1 MKINNY
7 ICRLS
12 AALMFLSLASCSTET
27 IDEGYGYLDVSL
39 HADVDIED
47 ATRAPESLPE
57 SEYDDYS
64 VMLYDNAGN
73 LMWETSFAAFS
84 ANEGNIKR
92 VPAGTY
98 TVYVEN
104 CTAEEAE
111 EGIGRPRFAGSQEFV
126 VSAGRTTTATV
137 ACAVINAKITIAYDD
152 DTVTVDYVN
161 EGKSRVLY
169 PAGLSISDPAGRRK
183 LSLELS
189 ATHDDSKAVYY
200 NVSESRTVSL
210 TYTLVADVYADNS
223 IMRYDIPFTA
233 EQGKWNKVTMTAATV
248 TGQ

>member
-1 MKINNY
+1 
-7 ICRLS
+7 
-12 AALMFLSLASCSTET
+12 MFLSLASCGTET
-27 IDEGYGYLDVSL
+27 IDCGYGYLEVSL
-39 HADVDIED
+39 HADVEIDD
-47 ATRAPESLPE
+47 ATRAPEALPE
-57 SEYDDYS
+57 SEYADYS
-64 VMLYDNAGN
+64 VMLYDDNGI

-111 EGIGRPRFAGSQEFV
+111 EGIGRPRLAGSQEFV
-126 VSAGRTTTATV
+126 ISAGRTTTATV
-137 ACAVINAKITIAYDD
+137 ACTVINAKITIAYDD
-152 DTVTVDYVN
+152 DTVTVDHEN

-183 LSLELS
+183 LSMELS

-200 NVSESRTVSL
+200 NVGEDGTVSL
-210 TYTLVADVYADNS
+210 TYTLVAGVYADNS
-223 IMRYDIPFTA
+223 IMRYDVSFTA
-233 EQGKWNKVTMTAATV
+233 VKGKWNKVTMTTATV